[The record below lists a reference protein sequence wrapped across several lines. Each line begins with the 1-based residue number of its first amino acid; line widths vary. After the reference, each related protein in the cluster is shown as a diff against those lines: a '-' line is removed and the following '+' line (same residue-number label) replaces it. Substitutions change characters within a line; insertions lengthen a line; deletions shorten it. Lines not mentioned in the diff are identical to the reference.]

1 MGLLVL
7 MIVLVVVVG
16 GYVEPKPQ
24 PNNLLPHTLL
34 SMHPQHGTTH
44 QQHRYDR
51 HVHNPDKHH
60 NRSAKSGRRHSAD
73 VKVFVDGG
81 GGKVSGFLH
90 HFWRSTGLCPPSP
103 HSSPQPFLL
112 SQDEALNLAL
122 VGSAPHQ
129 AFTQVR
135 IHWLFDLV
143 NASQLDTLLDHLYH
157 HQLRPGFEL
166 MGNPGG
172 IFTDLEN
179 DTQVI
184 WWRDLVT
191 QTAARYTGRYGLEW
205 VGSWRWETWN
215 EPDHHDF
222 DNLNFTVQGF
232 LNYYDACRAGLDA
245 VWEGMVLGGPGG
257 SCRDPGFSSMCW
269 ALLTHCHQGTSYFPP
284 HRPPRIDFISI
295 HKKGQED
302 ADSILTEEVHT
313 INIIRRSF
321 PRLHHIPVIN
331 DEGDFMKGWW
341 RGLTWRADARYP
353 AMVARA
359 VALHLPLLSSL
370 RYELLSFD
378 NAFLNYRP
386 SFFDQRTLVA
396 RFQMN
401 SSLPVHVQM
410 VKKWSY
416 SVMGLLA
423 RLGHRLLPHYTS
435 PHLPNLSLISS
446 CRGCDSGDGV
456 VTSAGEP
463 NEVDNR
469 LQFLARDSQIPV
481 TTPTT
486 PVTAIPSMTVPS
498 STPVTTSTTPA
509 ITTTTTTTPARPVS
523 ASTPEMTASTPT
535 TSASPSFIH
544 TSTPTTETP
553 SLITVSRGD
562 DDDGRDSN
570 AAGTSRGVNDSAG
583 SSDGDGG
590 GSDDGG
596 PAGSSDDGGGSD
608 DGGNGSSVN
617 GAGNDDSVGDRGH
630 SDGGDVGSSWEVT
643 VLLTRSKGTVT
654 NASNSLT
661 VRVTVA
667 IPKRLVGGV
676 LVAAMYRL
684 GWGQKGPY
692 EAWQEVGSPE
702 EPSRQQLKYIRAY
715 EGGNRVGPVGV
726 VVMRPVLQVTLNM
739 TLPDLQLLHLCQ
751 PHPATPGQVVGVRTM
766 GVTSSDVLVTWT
778 DQRITTRCILR
789 YEVERSVR
797 NRGGPYRRVSGKT
810 VTDNNFWYSLP
821 QLSGSVMTVEGWY
834 RVRVVTYWGSVGPYS
849 PPHYHHQ
856 YQ

>member
-7 MIVLVVVVG
+7 MIVLVVVVVVG

-34 SMHPQHGTTH
+34 FMHTQHGTTH

-143 NASQLDTLLDHLYH
+143 NASLEWSVGGEVVMTPVYNFSQLDTLLDHLYH
-157 HQLRPGFEL
+157 HHLRPGFEL

-359 VALHLPLLSSL
+359 VALHLPLLSSM

-469 LQFLARDSQIPV
+469 LQFLAQDSQIPV

-486 PVTAIPSMTVPS
+486 SVTA
-498 STPVTTSTTPA
+498 
-509 ITTTTTTTPARPVS
+509 
-523 ASTPEMTASTPT
+523 
-535 TSASPSFIH
+535 
-544 TSTPTTETP
+544 TP

-562 DDDGRDSN
+562 DDDGRDSD

-590 GSDDGG
+590 GSGDGG
-596 PAGSSDDGGGSD
+596 PAGSSDDGGPGSSD
-608 DGGNGSSVN
+608 DGGSSGDGGPAGSSDNGGGSGDGGNGSSVN

-630 SDGGDVGSSWEVT
+630 SDGADGDVGSSWEVT

-654 NASNSLT
+654 NASNSFT

-766 GVTSSDVLVTWT
+766 GVTSSDILVTSSDILVTWT
-778 DQRITTRCILR
+778 DERITTRCILR

-810 VTDNNFWYSLP
+810 VTDNNF
-821 QLSGSVMTVEGWY
+821 SGIPSHDSQG
-834 RVRVVTYWGSVGPYS
+834 RR
-849 PPHYHHQ
+849 
-856 YQ
+856 